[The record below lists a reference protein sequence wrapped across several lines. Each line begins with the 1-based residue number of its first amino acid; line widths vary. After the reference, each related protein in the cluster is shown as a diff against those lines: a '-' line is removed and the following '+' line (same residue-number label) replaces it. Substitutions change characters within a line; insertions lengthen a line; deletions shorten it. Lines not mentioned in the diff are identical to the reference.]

1 MPFITQ
7 CLGALALLVAL
18 QTLVQSTLLPKPGGK
33 YKIGTKTMDF
43 EDVDR
48 LDPFAP
54 KPETRRVMTSAFFP
68 VAVDED
74 CFPLHNV
81 QYMPGNTAKE
91 EDKIFEKLGVPSKG
105 FEKLELSVCRD
116 GAIVDS
122 SKHVLLFSPDL
133 GVSRLIYTAIAAE
146 VASAGY
152 IVILLDHPY
161 DANLVEFSKKD
172 RVWGVEIRNKEEIE
186 LALATRADDATFVLD
201 HLGEAMWSSVL
212 FPGIEDPLGLQNVGM
227 FGHGLGGAAAALAM
241 HNDSRIIAG
250 INLDGSFPRS
260 TQNLDLD
267 NPFLLFGHDGHNFH
281 DISSWATFYKNLRT
295 KEKFDL
301 KLLKADQ
308 YTFTDLPVV
317 VDTLNLEEK
326 LRPDADQGLE
336 GLDGKR
342 ALEILRVYID
352 AFFGLTLC
360 NITTDLFI
368 KESPSFPE
376 VKIVR

>member
-1 MPFITQ
+1 MPFIKQ
-7 CLGALALLVAL
+7 YLGVLALLVSL

-54 KPETRRVMTSAFFP
+54 KPETRRIMTSAFFP

-74 CFPLHNV
+74 CFPMHNV

-91 EDKIFEKLGVPSKG
+91 EDRIFTKLGVPGKS

-161 DANLVEFSKKD
+161 DADLVEFSKKD
-172 RVWGVEIRNKEEIE
+172 RVWGTEIRNEEEIE

-201 HLGEAMWSSVL
+201 HLGEAMWTSIL

-227 FGHGLGGAAAALAM
+227 FGHGLGGAAAALAVQ
-241 HNDSRIIAG
+241 NDSRIVAG
-250 INLDGSFPRS
+250 INLDGAFPRS
-260 TQNLDLD
+260 AQNLKLD
-267 NPFLLFGHDGHNFH
+267 KPFLLFGHDGHNHH
-281 DISSWATFYKNLRT
+281 DVPSWATFYKNLRT

-301 KLLKADQ
+301 KLLKAEQ
-308 YTFTDLPVV
+308 YTFTDLPLV
-317 VDTLNLEEK
+317 VDTLNLEKK
-326 LRPDADQGLE
+326 LRPEANKGLE
-336 GLDGKR
+336 AVNGKR
-342 ALEILRVYID
+342 ALKILRVYID
-352 AFFGLTLC
+352 AFFGFTLS
-360 NITTDLFI
+360 NITTDVFV
-368 KESPSFPE
+368 KEDARFPE
-376 VKIVR
+376 VRIVR